1 MEPFWEDIGRCL
13 ADAVCELDRL
23 IAQMQILV
31 EKCPRESF
39 ETISYGL
46 RNEREKLGRL
56 NELGS
61 IYSRSES
68 IRRGAGT
75 DGNCASLV
83 NEGEFWT
90 IVWDRKIVRM
100 KGSKGV
106 RLLGV
111 LIDNPGRQ
119 FHVADLESYARKHD
133 PSGDDSS
140 FAPSDAGPM
149 LDGDAKNAY
158 SARLV
163 ELRDEL
169 EEAQR
174 FNDVFRTSKI
184 REEMAILTNEL
195 ARAFGLY
202 GKSRLALSDAERARV
217 RVTLA
222 VKGAIER
229 ISKYEP
235 SVGWHLATSVKTGAF
250 CLYRPAP
257 VAKARFRTWPSEN
270 ASMTAHTA
278 QYRTGESGCSLPGY
292 LRWRGSTTRGE
303 GVRPGRAR
311 G

>member
-1 MEPFWEDIGRCL
+1 MNHSKRFPTDYRTT
-13 ADAVCELDRL
+13 
-23 IAQMQILV
+23 
-31 EKCPRESF
+31 K
-39 ETISYGL
+39 
-46 RNEREKLGRL
+46 EKLGRL

-83 NEGEFWT
+83 DEGEFWT
-90 IVWDRKIVRM
+90 IAWDRKIVRM

-119 FHVADLESYARKHD
+119 FHVTDLESYERKHD

-149 LDGDAKNAY
+149 LDGDAKKAY

-184 REEMAILTNEL
+184 RAEMAILTNEL

-222 VKGAIER
+222 VKGAIEK
-229 ISKYEP
+229 ISKYN
-235 SVGWHLATSVKTGAF
+235 SLVGWHLATSVRTGAF

-257 VAKARFRTWPSEN
+257 IAKDTDGLQSCDAQNVLAEN
-270 ASMTAHTA
+270 ASMTGAHSSTA
-278 QYRTGESGCSLPGY
+278 
-292 LRWRGSTTRGE
+292 RGE
-303 GVRPGRAR
+303 EASCLCRIPIQAAVGV
-311 G
+311 

>member
-23 IAQMQILV
+23 IAQMQLLV
-31 EKCPRESF
+31 EKCPSESF
-39 ETISYGL
+39 ELVSYSL
-46 RNEREKLGRL
+46 QRAKEKLGRL
-56 NELGS
+56 NEIGS
-61 IYSRSES
+61 GYSRSV
-68 IRRGAGT
+68 IMMRNADRG
-75 DGNCASLV
+75 GNCASLV

-222 VKGAIER
+222 VKGAIEK
-229 ISKYEP
+229 ISKYNS
-235 SVGWHLATSVKTGAF
+235 SVGWHLATSVRTGAF

-257 VAKARFRTWPSEN
+257 VAKDSDGLLVSEVQNVALVRTQ
-270 ASMTAHTA
+270 A
-278 QYRTGESGCSLPGY
+278 
-292 LRWRGSTTRGE
+292 
-303 GVRPGRAR
+303 
-311 G
+311 